1 MGIGDWLFGGK
12 PEAPAPPV
20 RRAPTAADL
29 LESVARVEQTAR
41 DAKVP
46 ALVLSRLLR
55 VTGIVRETIPRLD
68 RVGTSSLQGYSVMAT
83 ATDYLPEALGGYL
96 RLPRHWADTRPVD
109 RGKTSLMILVDQ
121 LDLLAATMDKVFD
134 AINRADAEALVVHGR
149 FLQEKFGHAST
160 GGELALGPNAPV
172 PAMPPGPPGPPA
184 AGETAGMP
192 SSSPPPQPDIRLQPP
207 IGR

>member
-1 MGIGDWLFGGK
+1 MGIGDWLFGSK
-12 PEAPAPPV
+12 QEEPETTV

-29 LESVARVEQTAR
+29 LASVERVEQTAR
-41 DAKVP
+41 EAKVP

-68 RVGTSSLQGYSVMAT
+68 RVGVSSLQGYSVMAT

-109 RGKTSLMILVDQ
+109 RGKTPLMILVDQ

-172 PAMPPGPPGPPA
+172 APMPPGPSA
-184 AGETAGMP
+184 SEQTAGMP
-192 SSSPPPQPDIRLQPP
+192 SGSPPPQPDIRLQPP